1 MIEGQW
7 VRHYWTELRN
17 GNGEAMRAPSPEKE
31 ETATR
36 FFFITEGRIPAQRPG
51 RGAYMPR
58 RGFLP
63 AKCGGQRGLWLGA
76 LLRQRGGHGGG
87 FLPDAAFWGAVAQA
101 IPSFADR
108 PGAPGFLP
116 DLVDVV
122 GGGRS
127 ANLTAVGL
135 CSCVVGSIEQHA
147 LLKLAPGGSSYV
159 LVRAGS
165 GRLVVSLQG
174 REL

>member
-1 MIEGQW
+1 VSSFKSQHCNNFEIK
-7 VRHYWTELRN
+7 
-17 GNGEAMRAPSPEKE
+17 EACLHLG
-31 ETATR
+31 
-36 FFFITEGRIPAQRPG
+36 FFFPPRERIPAQRPG
-51 RGAYMPR
+51 RGAYIPR

-63 AKCGGQRGLWLGA
+63 AKWGGQRGLWLGA

-122 GGGRS
+122 G
-127 ANLTAVGL
+127 AALT
-135 CSCVVGSIEQHA
+135 
-147 LLKLAPGGSSYV
+147 
-159 LVRAGS
+159 
-165 GRLVVSLQG
+165 SLQWG
-174 REL
+174 CVAVSSEV

>member
-1 MIEGQW
+1 M
-7 VRHYWTELRN
+7 
-17 GNGEAMRAPSPEKE
+17 
-31 ETATR
+31 
-36 FFFITEGRIPAQRPG
+36 
-51 RGAYMPR
+51 
-58 RGFLP
+58 
-63 AKCGGQRGLWLGA
+63 
-76 LLRQRGGHGGG
+76 GHDGYH
-87 FLPDAAFWGAVAQA
+87 FWGAVAQA

-122 GGGRS
+122 G
-127 ANLTAVGL
+127 AALTSLQWGCVAVRCG
-135 CSCVVGSIEQHA
+135 VVGSIEQHA
-147 LLKLAPGGSSYV
+147 LLKLAPVGSRYV